1 VRKIDPRKMLRA
13 VTQTTIR
20 VHRAPAA
27 LNQPLRTLR
36 SSAFACSGSQ
46 QLEVF
51 DRGLKGRQRS
61 WALARDD
68 ADYYDYLR
76 QEGARQICERVEDIT
91 REFPMALELGAH
103 GDALLQELRSRESL
117 WGEGGGVGGVHV
129 LHQMDLGMLPQGQGQ
144 GDTGAGAGSEVAPV
158 DDALLVDISAPLPA
172 AAAAA
177 AAAPPPPTGEVPL
190 VRANAIPGDEERPLR
205 HVAAGSADLVLS
217 NLSLHWI
224 NDLAGALTQVRQVL
238 KPDGCFIGSLLGGS
252 TLHELRYC
260 LYLAE
265 QERRGGVSPHASPL
279 ITPSDMAALMQ
290 GAQFALPTIDL
301 DTVTVSYPDAFAL
314 MEHLSRMGEGTA
326 ALNRQFHVGRD
337 TFTAAAAIY
346 QELYGLEDGSIPA
359 TFQMI
364 YVIGWAPHDSQPT
377 CLKRGSAT
385 HSLKE
390 IAK

>member
-1 VRKIDPRKMLRA
+1 MAWVRPLL
-13 VTQTTIR
+13 
-20 VHRAPAA
+20 HRHF
-27 LNQPLRTLR
+27 R
-36 SSAFACSGSQ
+36 SSAAAGSSSQQ

-51 DRGLKGRQRS
+51 DRGLKGRQRR
-61 WALARDD
+61 WALSRED
-68 ADYYDYLR
+68 ADYYNYLR
-76 QEGARQICERVEDIT
+76 VEGARQICERVEDIT
-91 REFPMALELGAH
+91 RDFPVALELGAH

-117 WGEGGGVGGVHV
+117 SGDGGGVGGVQV
-129 LHQMDLGMLPQGQGQ
+129 LHQLDLGMERPQEAQG
-144 GDTGAGAGSEVAPV
+144 SPV
-158 DDALLVDISAPLPA
+158 DIAALFDEQAEAKEA
-172 AAAAA
+172 AG
-177 AAAPPPPTGEVPL
+177 PGQPL
-190 VRANAIPGDEERPLR
+190 VRACVLPGDEELPLQ
-205 HVAAGSADLVLS
+205 HVEEGSADLVLS

-224 NDLAGALTQVRQVL
+224 NDLAGALTQVRRVL

-290 GAQFALPTIDL
+290 SAQFALPTIDL

-326 ALNRQFHVGRD
+326 AFNRQFHVGRD
-337 TFTAAAAIY
+337 TFLAAAAIY

-364 YVIGWAPHDSQPT
+364 YVIGWAPHESQPS

-385 HSLKE
+385 HTIGKLPEEMK
-390 IAK
+390 